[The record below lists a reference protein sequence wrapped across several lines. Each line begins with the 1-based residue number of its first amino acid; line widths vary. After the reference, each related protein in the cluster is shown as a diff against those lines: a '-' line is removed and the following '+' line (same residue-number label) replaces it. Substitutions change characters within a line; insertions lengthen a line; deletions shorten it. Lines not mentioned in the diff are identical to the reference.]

1 MKQYKHNTNT
11 LKKSEKRQKR
21 GLSIKEEDVKA
32 EDWGQGRYVTN
43 SECLVASKNTHNVY
57 K

>member
-1 MKQYKHNTNT
+1 MKHHKHNTNT

-43 SECLVASKNTHNVY
+43 SVCLVAS
-57 K
+57 

>member
-21 GLSIKEEDVKA
+21 GLPIKEEDVKA
-32 EDWGQGRYVTN
+32 EDLEQGRYVTN
-43 SECLVASKNTHNVY
+43 SVCLVASKNTYNVY